1 MSDHITTARKTFN
14 CFIEGATARYIRANI
29 QRRIIPIQKLTNK
42 KMKVMVFIFFA
53 ISARI
58 LPDTI
63 SQLFYPGKDI
73 KLMKRD
79 ADDDFRK
86 SLLRNI
92 LSSTDSSQDSS
103 LDSLLGDLL
112 TNR

>member
-1 MSDHITTARKTFN
+1 MSDHITTVRKTFN
-14 CFIEGATARYIRANI
+14 CFIEGATARYKRANI
-29 QRRIIPIQKLTNK
+29 QLRIIPIQALTYNT
-42 KMKVMVFIFFA
+42 MKVIIFIFFTV
-53 ISARI
+53 SARI
-58 LPDTI
+58 LPETI

-73 KLMKRD
+73 NLMKRES
-79 ADDDFRK
+79 DDDFRK

>member
-1 MSDHITTARKTFN
+1 
-14 CFIEGATARYIRANI
+14 
-29 QRRIIPIQKLTNK
+29 
-42 KMKVMVFIFFA
+42 MKVMFFIFF
-53 ISARI
+53 IVSARI

-73 KLMKRD
+73 NLMKRD

>member
-1 MSDHITTARKTFN
+1 
-14 CFIEGATARYIRANI
+14 
-29 QRRIIPIQKLTNK
+29 
-42 KMKVMVFIFFA
+42 MKVIFFIFFTV
-53 ISARI
+53 SARI
-58 LPDTI
+58 LPEMI
-63 SQLFYPGKDI
+63 SQLFYPGENM